1 MAPAAVCRKNE
12 RCQPEWRAT
21 HSIRNEVL
29 IMDVSLDEVSAVIRL
44 VREVCDLWDD
54 PAAWRAHLL
63 NGACQ
68 LIDGHVGII
77 LEDDHS
83 AAPECFGNIC
93 VTSTV
98 GLSPTLSSL
107 VQPAL
112 SQLDHRKYADVSEN
126 VMPGLNKVWEQMQ
139 RQGWVTVANNQATDE
154 SRYHDSPFYRDFHQ
168 QIDCDDFVVSIR
180 VVDLPQRPEAIMI
193 HRPHG
198 AAAFGPREVALV
210 KLLHDEIA
218 PLVGVRLTTEE
229 HLSRDGLSKRL
240 RETLSLLMEGYSEK
254 QVASEL
260 KLAAR
265 TVHDY
270 VTMLYQHFHVSSRAE
285 LLAYF
290 IRRRPAVRPLEL
302 AGN

>member
-1 MAPAAVCRKNE
+1 ME
-12 RCQPEWRAT
+12 
-21 HSIRNEVL
+21 
-29 IMDVSLDEVSAVIRL
+29 VSLDEVSAVIRL

-54 PAAWRAHLL
+54 PTAWRTHLL
-63 NGACQ
+63 NGACE
-68 LIDGHVGII
+68 LIDGHVGLI

-83 AAPECFGNIC
+83 AARGYFGNLY
-93 VTSTV
+93 VTSMV
-98 GLSPTLSSL
+98 GLPAAMRGL
-107 VQPAL
+107 VQPAV
-112 SQLDHRKYADVSEN
+112 SQLNQRKYDDVSDN
-126 VMPGLNKVWEQMQ
+126 VMAGVSNMWDQMQ
-139 RQGWVTVANNQATDE
+139 RQGWVTAAGNQLADE
-154 SRYHDSPFYRDFHQ
+154 AAYHASPFYREFRQ

-180 VVDLPQRPEAIMI
+180 VVDLPARPEAILI
-193 HRPHG
+193 DRPHG

-240 RETLSLLMEGYSEK
+240 RETLSLLLEGYSEK

-260 KLAAR
+260 KLATR

-270 VTMLYQHFHVSSRAE
+270 VAMLYEHFHVSSRAE

-290 IRRRPAVRPLEL
+290 IRRRPVARPREL
-302 AGN
+302 PDIGRTAPADRH